1 MCFAATC
8 PTCSKKSWRGCGS
21 HVRQVLDGVPESQWC
36 TCTPRTKIDGKQY
49 PPAAAMQIPG
59 LSWITGIESSYWPS
73 PDSDWR
79 FPSSVSE
86 SSTMLLLSPAFIAG
100 AAALLLV
107 IHVVVRLTSAMA
119 KVPGPVVSNF
129 TSLVLKWNELGANR
143 TMYLHDLHK
152 KYGPVVR
159 VAPNEVSFTS
169 AAALKEIYG
178 SGGSGYDKT
187 EFYDLFQVYDKRTMF
202 STLNKGDHAKRRRMI
217 GDRYANSN
225 VMKTA
230 PLAGI
235 QVRSK
240 KFVER
245 CVSSPDGTADVFVTL
260 HAYACDCVTH
270 QLFHPYGSNCLQNQ
284 DDEEMMHQ
292 VAADDSLKNR
302 LVQHYSP
309 TLHRVVS
316 NVLASFAKPRSIPLA
331 DNFVIENAK
340 EDGAAD
346 FTVLNRL
353 KEKNSVLETI
363 DMAAE
368 CLDHMAA
375 GIDTTGDVL
384 CFLMWELS
392 QPRSIKYQRLLREEF
407 RNNPNAPFDEL
418 TLLDAV
424 LNEGL
429 RCFPAIP
436 MSLPRYVPQGG
447 RVIDGFS
454 LPEKTVVSCQ
464 SFSVHRINDD
474 VFPDPDKF
482 YPERWLKTEGDADRR
497 RLQWAF
503 SSGGRGC
510 IGKHLAMAEMKTLL
524 RDVYSQYETEPDES
538 MSSESM
544 AMDDQLISSRPLGKR
559 CLLKFVPVTE
569 EEKKQ

>member
-1 MCFAATC
+1 
-8 PTCSKKSWRGCGS
+8 
-21 HVRQVLDGVPESQWC
+21 
-36 TCTPRTKIDGKQY
+36 
-49 PPAAAMQIPG
+49 
-59 LSWITGIESSYWPS
+59 
-73 PDSDWR
+73 
-79 FPSSVSE
+79 
-86 SSTMLLLSPAFIAG
+86 MLILSPSFGLG
-100 AAALLLV
+100 AAVVLLIAHL
-107 IHVVVRLTSAMA
+107 IIRLSSATA
-119 KVPGPVVSNF
+119 KVPGPFISNF
-129 TSLVLKWNELGANR
+129 TSLVLKWHELNANR
-143 TMYLHDLHK
+143 TVYIHELHK

-159 VAPNEVSFTS
+159 VGPNEVSFTS
-169 AAALKEIYG
+169 IAALKEIYG

-187 EFYDLFQVYDKRTMF
+187 EFYDLFQVYGRRTMF
-202 STLNKGDHAKRRRMI
+202 STLVKGDHAKRRRMI

-225 VMKTA
+225 VMKSA

-235 QVRSK
+235 QERSK
-240 KFVER
+240 RFLER
-245 CVSSPDGTADVFVTL
+245 CVDSPDKTADVFKK
-260 HAYACDCVTH
+260 
-270 QLFHPYGSNCLQNQ
+270 

-292 VAADDSLKNR
+292 VAADDSLQNR
-302 LVQHYSP
+302 LVQYYSP
-309 TLHRVVS
+309 VLHS
-316 NVLASFAKPRSIPLA
+316 LGAKLLASLAKPRSIPLA

-340 EDGAAD
+340 ENGAAD

-353 KEKNSVLETI
+353 KEKDSVLDTI

-407 RNNPNAPFDEL
+407 RNKADAPFDEL
-418 TLLDAV
+418 PMLDAV

-436 MSLPRYVPQGG
+436 MSLPRYVPRDG
-447 RVIDGFS
+447 RIIDGVS

-464 SFSVHRINDD
+464 AMSVHRINNH

-482 YPERWLKTEGDADRR
+482 YPERWLETEGDADRR
-497 RLQWAF
+497 RHQWAF

-524 RDVYSQYETEPDES
+524 RDVYSRYETEPDISMKIES
-538 MSSESM
+538 MK
-544 AMDDQLISSRPLGKR
+544 MDDQLISSRPLGKQ
-559 CLLKFVPVTE
+559 CILKFVPV
-569 EEKKQ
+569 KD

>member
-1 MCFAATC
+1 M
-8 PTCSKKSWRGCGS
+8 
-21 HVRQVLDGVPESQWC
+21 
-36 TCTPRTKIDGKQY
+36 
-49 PPAAAMQIPG
+49 
-59 LSWITGIESSYWPS
+59 
-73 PDSDWR
+73 
-79 FPSSVSE
+79 
-86 SSTMLLLSPAFIAG
+86 
-100 AAALLLV
+100 
-107 IHVVVRLTSAMA
+107 
-119 KVPGPVVSNF
+119 
-129 TSLVLKWNELGANR
+129 
-143 TMYLHDLHK
+143 
-152 KYGPVVR
+152 
-159 VAPNEVSFTS
+159 
-169 AAALKEIYG
+169 
-178 SGGSGYDKT
+178 
-187 EFYDLFQVYDKRTMF
+187 
-202 STLNKGDHAKRRRMI
+202 
-217 GDRYANSN
+217 
-225 VMKTA
+225 
-230 PLAGI
+230 
-235 QVRSK
+235 RSK
-240 KFVER
+240 QAKGNL
-245 CVSSPDGTADVFVTL
+245 D
-260 HAYACDCVTH
+260 
-270 QLFHPYGSNCLQNQ
+270 
-284 DDEEMMHQ
+284 
-292 VAADDSLKNR
+292 R

-353 KEKNSVLETI
+353 KEKNSVLDTI

-392 QPRSIKYQRLLREEF
+392 QPRSVKYQRLLREEF

-482 YPERWLKTEGDADRR
+482 YPERWLETEGDADRR

-510 IGKHLAMAEMKTLL
+510 IGK
-524 RDVYSQYETEPDES
+524 Q
-538 MSSESM
+538 
-544 AMDDQLISSRPLGKR
+544 
-559 CLLKFVPVTE
+559 
-569 EEKKQ
+569 

>member
-1 MCFAATC
+1 
-8 PTCSKKSWRGCGS
+8 
-21 HVRQVLDGVPESQWC
+21 
-36 TCTPRTKIDGKQY
+36 
-49 PPAAAMQIPG
+49 
-59 LSWITGIESSYWPS
+59 
-73 PDSDWR
+73 
-79 FPSSVSE
+79 
-86 SSTMLLLSPAFIAG
+86 MLILSPSFGLG
-100 AAALLLV
+100 AAVVLLIAHL
-107 IHVVVRLTSAMA
+107 IIRLSSATA
-119 KVPGPVVSNF
+119 KVPGPFISNF
-129 TSLVLKWNELGANR
+129 TSLVLKWHELNANR
-143 TMYLHDLHK
+143 TVYIHELHK

-159 VAPNEVSFTS
+159 VGPNEVSFTS
-169 AAALKEIYG
+169 ITALKEIYG

-187 EFYDLFQVYDKRTMF
+187 EFYDLFQVYGRRTMF
-202 STLNKGDHAKRRRMI
+202 SILVKGDHAKRRRMI

-225 VMKTA
+225 VMKSA

-235 QVRSK
+235 QERSK
-240 KFVER
+240 RFLER
-245 CVSSPDGTADVFVTL
+245 CVDSPDKTADVFKK
-260 HAYACDCVTH
+260 
-270 QLFHPYGSNCLQNQ
+270 

-292 VAADDSLKNR
+292 VAADDSLQNR
-302 LVQHYSP
+302 LVQYYSP
-309 TLHRVVS
+309 VLHS
-316 NVLASFAKPRSIPLA
+316 LGAKLLASLAKPRSIPLA

-340 EDGAAD
+340 ENGAAD

-353 KEKNSVLETI
+353 KEKDSVLDTI

-407 RNNPNAPFDEL
+407 RNKADAPFDEL
-418 TLLDAV
+418 PMLDAV

-436 MSLPRYVPQGG
+436 MSLPRYVPRDG
-447 RVIDGFS
+447 RIIDGVS

-464 SFSVHRINDD
+464 AMSVHRINNH

-482 YPERWLKTEGDADRR
+482 YPERWLETEGDADRR
-497 RLQWAF
+497 RHQWAF

-524 RDVYSQYETEPDES
+524 RDVYSRYETEPDISMKIES
-538 MSSESM
+538 MK
-544 AMDDQLISSRPLGKR
+544 MDDQLISSRPLGKQ
-559 CLLKFVPVTE
+559 CILKFVPV
-569 EEKKQ
+569 KD

>member
-1 MCFAATC
+1 
-8 PTCSKKSWRGCGS
+8 
-21 HVRQVLDGVPESQWC
+21 
-36 TCTPRTKIDGKQY
+36 
-49 PPAAAMQIPG
+49 
-59 LSWITGIESSYWPS
+59 
-73 PDSDWR
+73 
-79 FPSSVSE
+79 
-86 SSTMLLLSPAFIAG
+86 MLLLSPTFIAG
-100 AAALLLV
+100 AAALLLIV
-107 IHVVVRLTSAMA
+107 HIVVRLTSATA
-119 KVPGPVVSNF
+119 KIPGPAISKL
-129 TSLVLKWNELGANR
+129 TSLWLKWQELGANR
-143 TMYLHDLHK
+143 TMYIHGLHK

-159 VAPNEVSFTS
+159 IAPNEVSFTS
-169 AAALKEIYG
+169 GDALKEIYA

-187 EFYDLFQVYDKRTMF
+187 EFYDLFQVYGKRTMF
-202 STLNKGDHAKRRRMI
+202 STLTKGDHAKRRRMI

-225 VMKTA
+225 VIKAA
-230 PLAGI
+230 PLAGV
-235 QVRSK
+235 QERSK

-245 CVSSPDGTADVFVTL
+245 CANSPDNTADVF
-260 HAYACDCVTH
+260 
-270 QLFHPYGSNCLQNQ
+270 NK
-284 DDEEMMHQ
+284 DDEEMMHE
-292 VAADDSLKNR
+292 VAADDSLQNR

-309 TLHRVVS
+309 TLHQVASR
-316 NVLASFAKPRSIPLA
+316 VLASFAKPRSIPLA

-353 KEKNSVLETI
+353 KDKNSVLDTL

-392 QPRSIKYQRLLREEF
+392 QSRSLKYQRRLREEF
-407 RNNPNAPFDEL
+407 HNEPDASLEKLAF
-418 TLLDAV
+418 LDAV

-447 RVIDGFS
+447 RIIDGFS

-464 SFSVHRINDD
+464 SYSVHRINDD
-474 VFPDPDKF
+474 VFPDPDTF
-482 YPERWLKTEGDADRR
+482 YPERWLEREGDAGRR

-510 IGKHLAMAEMKTLL
+510 IGKHLAMVEMKTLL
-524 RDVYSQYETEPDES
+524 RDVYSQYETEPEASMEVES
-538 MSSESM
+538 MI
-544 AMDDQLISSRPLGKR
+544 MDDQLISSRPLGKR
-559 CLLKFVPVTE
+559 CLLKFVPIKDEVLDE
-569 EEKKQ
+569 NK

>member
-1 MCFAATC
+1 
-8 PTCSKKSWRGCGS
+8 
-21 HVRQVLDGVPESQWC
+21 
-36 TCTPRTKIDGKQY
+36 
-49 PPAAAMQIPG
+49 
-59 LSWITGIESSYWPS
+59 
-73 PDSDWR
+73 
-79 FPSSVSE
+79 
-86 SSTMLLLSPAFIAG
+86 MLILSPSFGLG
-100 AAALLLV
+100 AAVVLLIAHL
-107 IHVVVRLTSAMA
+107 IIRLSSATA
-119 KVPGPVVSNF
+119 KVPGPFISNF
-129 TSLVLKWNELGANR
+129 TSLVLKWHELNANR
-143 TMYLHDLHK
+143 TVYIHELHK

-159 VAPNEVSFTS
+159 VGPNEVSFTS
-169 AAALKEIYG
+169 IAALKEIYG

-187 EFYDLFQVYDKRTMF
+187 EFYDLFQVYGRRTMF
-202 STLNKGDHAKRRRMI
+202 STLVKGDHAKRRRMI

-225 VMKTA
+225 VMKSA

-235 QVRSK
+235 QERSK
-240 KFVER
+240 RFLER
-245 CVSSPDGTADVFVTL
+245 CVDSPDKTADVFKK
-260 HAYACDCVTH
+260 
-270 QLFHPYGSNCLQNQ
+270 

-292 VAADDSLKNR
+292 VAADDSLQNR
-302 LVQHYSP
+302 LVQYYSP
-309 TLHRVVS
+309 VLHS
-316 NVLASFAKPRSIPLA
+316 LGAKLLASLAKPRSIPLA

-340 EDGAAD
+340 ENGAAD

-353 KEKNSVLETI
+353 KEKDSVLDTI

-407 RNNPNAPFDEL
+407 RNKVDAPFDEL
-418 TLLDAV
+418 PMLDAV

-436 MSLPRYVPQGG
+436 MSLPRYVPRDG
-447 RVIDGFS
+447 RIIDGVS

-464 SFSVHRINDD
+464 AMSVHRINDH

-482 YPERWLKTEGDADRR
+482 YPERWLETEGDADRR
-497 RLQWAF
+497 RHQWAF

-524 RDVYSQYETEPDES
+524 RDVYSRYETEPDISMKIES
-538 MSSESM
+538 MK
-544 AMDDQLISSRPLGKR
+544 MDDQLISSRPLGKQ
-559 CLLKFVPVTE
+559 CLLKFVPV
-569 EEKKQ
+569 KD

>member
-1 MCFAATC
+1 
-8 PTCSKKSWRGCGS
+8 
-21 HVRQVLDGVPESQWC
+21 
-36 TCTPRTKIDGKQY
+36 
-49 PPAAAMQIPG
+49 
-59 LSWITGIESSYWPS
+59 
-73 PDSDWR
+73 
-79 FPSSVSE
+79 
-86 SSTMLLLSPAFIAG
+86 MLLLSPAFIAG
-100 AAALLLV
+100 AVALLLV
-107 IHVVVRLTSAMA
+107 IHVVVRLTSAIA

-129 TSLVLKWNELGANR
+129 TSLVLKWNELSANR

-187 EFYDLFQVYDKRTMF
+187 EFYDLFQVYGKRTMF

-235 QVRSK
+235 EVRSK

-245 CVSSPDGTADVFVTL
+245 CVSSPDNTADVF
-260 HAYACDCVTH
+260 
-270 QLFHPYGSNCLQNQ
+270 
-284 DDEEMMHQ
+284 DDEEMMHE

-309 TLHRVVS
+309 VLHRVVS
-316 NVLASFAKPRSIPLA
+316 GVLASFAKPRSIPLA

-353 KEKNSVLETI
+353 KEKNSVLDTI

-392 QPRSIKYQRLLREEF
+392 QPRSTKYQRLLREEF
-407 RNNPNAPFDEL
+407 RNKPDAPFDEL

-482 YPERWLKTEGDADRR
+482 YPERWLETEGDADRR

-569 EEKKQ
+569 EKKQ

>member
-1 MCFAATC
+1 
-8 PTCSKKSWRGCGS
+8 
-21 HVRQVLDGVPESQWC
+21 
-36 TCTPRTKIDGKQY
+36 
-49 PPAAAMQIPG
+49 
-59 LSWITGIESSYWPS
+59 
-73 PDSDWR
+73 
-79 FPSSVSE
+79 
-86 SSTMLLLSPAFIAG
+86 MLTLSPSFMLG
-100 AAALLLV
+100 AAALL
-107 IHVVVRLTSAMA
+107 VVTHLIIRLTSATA
-119 KVPGPVVSNF
+119 KVPGPLVSNF
-129 TSLVLKWNELGANR
+129 TSLVLKWHELNANR
-143 TMYLHDLHK
+143 TVYIHELHK

-159 VAPNEVSFTS
+159 IAPNEVSFTS
-169 AAALKEIYG
+169 INALKEIYG

-187 EFYDLFQVYDKRTMF
+187 EFYDLFQVYGKRTMF
-202 STLNKGDHAKRRRMI
+202 STLAKGDHAKRRRMI

-225 VMKTA
+225 VMKQA

-235 QVRSK
+235 QERSK
-240 KFVER
+240 RFVER
-245 CVSSPDGTADVFVTL
+245 CADSPDKTADVF
-260 HAYACDCVTH
+260 
-270 QLFHPYGSNCLQNQ
+270 LFHPYGSNCLQNK

-292 VAADDSLKNR
+292 VAADDSLQNR
-302 LVQHYSP
+302 LVQYYSP
-309 TLHRVVS
+309 ILHRLGS
-316 NVLASFAKPRSIPLA
+316 SILTSFAKPRLIPLA

-353 KEKNSVLETI
+353 KEKDSVLGTI

-392 QPRSIKYQRLLREEF
+392 LPRSIKYQRLLREEF
-407 RNNPNAPFDEL
+407 RSKPDANFDEL
-418 TLLDAV
+418 PMLDAV

-436 MSLPRYVPQGG
+436 MSLPRYVPHGG

-454 LPEKTVVSCQ
+454 LPQKTVVSCQ
-464 SFSVHRINDD
+464 ALSVHRINDH
-474 VFPDPDKF
+474 VFPEPDKF
-482 YPERWLKTEGDADRR
+482 YPERWLEAQGDADRR
-497 RLQWAF
+497 RHQWAF

-524 RDVYSQYETEPDES
+524 RDVYSRYETEPDDS
-538 MSSESM
+538 MKSESM

-559 CLLKFVPVTE
+559 CLLKFVPA
-569 EEKKQ
+569 KG

>member
-1 MCFAATC
+1 
-8 PTCSKKSWRGCGS
+8 
-21 HVRQVLDGVPESQWC
+21 
-36 TCTPRTKIDGKQY
+36 
-49 PPAAAMQIPG
+49 
-59 LSWITGIESSYWPS
+59 
-73 PDSDWR
+73 
-79 FPSSVSE
+79 
-86 SSTMLLLSPAFIAG
+86 MLTLSPSFVAG
-100 AAALLLV
+100 AVILLLV
-107 IHVVVRLTSAMA
+107 VHIVVRLNSATA
-119 KVPGPVVSNF
+119 KVPGPILSNF
-129 TSLVLKWNELGANR
+129 TSLVLKWHELNANR
-143 TMYLHDLHK
+143 TVYIHLLHE

-169 AAALKEIYG
+169 ISALKEIYG

-187 EFYDLFQVYDKRTMF
+187 EFYNLFQVYGKRTMF
-202 STLNKGDHAKRRRMI
+202 STLVKGDHAKRRRMI

-225 VMKTA
+225 VMKTK

-235 QVRSK
+235 QDRSN

-245 CVSSPDGTADVFVTL
+245 CVSSPEKTTDVFN
-260 HAYACDCVTH
+260 D
-270 QLFHPYGSNCLQNQ
+270 

-292 VAADDSLKNR
+292 VAADDSLQNR
-302 LVQHYSP
+302 LVQYYSP
-309 TLHRVVS
+309 TLHSVVS
-316 NVLASFAKPRSIPLA
+316 RVLSSFAKPRSIPLA
-331 DNFVIENAK
+331 DNFVIKSAR

-353 KEKNSVLETI
+353 KDKDSILDTI

-392 QPRSIKYQRLLREEF
+392 QPRSTKYQRLLREEF
-407 RNNPNAPFDEL
+407 QNKPDASFDEL
-418 TLLDAV
+418 PVLDAV

-436 MSLPRYVPQGG
+436 MSLPRYVPSGG

-464 SFSVHRINDD
+464 AMSVHRINDH

-482 YPERWLKTEGDADRR
+482 YPERWLEAEGDAERR
-497 RLQWAF
+497 RHQWAF

-524 RDVYSQYETEPDES
+524 RDVYSRHETEPEAS
-538 MSSESM
+538 MKSESM
-544 AMDDQLISSRPLGKR
+544 VMDDQLISSRPLGKR
-559 CLLKFVPVTE
+559 CLLKFVPVKDGILGTKE
-569 EEKKQ
+569 

>member
-1 MCFAATC
+1 M
-8 PTCSKKSWRGCGS
+8 
-21 HVRQVLDGVPESQWC
+21 L
-36 TCTPRTKIDGKQY
+36 I
-49 PPAAAMQIPG
+49 
-59 LSWITGIESSYWPS
+59 LSPS
-73 PDSDWR
+73 
-79 FPSSVSE
+79 FMLGAG
-86 SSTMLLLSPAFIAG
+86 TLLLITH
-100 AAALLLV
+100 
-107 IHVVVRLTSAMA
+107 IIIRLTSATA
-119 KVPGPVVSNF
+119 KVPGPFISNF
-129 TSLVLKWNELGANR
+129 TSLLLKWHELNANR
-143 TMYLHDLHK
+143 TVYIHELHK

-169 AAALKEIYG
+169 IEALKEIYG

-187 EFYDLFQVYDKRTMF
+187 EFYDLFQVYGKRTMF
-202 STLNKGDHAKRRRMI
+202 STLVKDDHAKRRRMI

-225 VMKTA
+225 IMKQA

-235 QVRSK
+235 QERSK

-245 CVSSPDGTADVFVTL
+245 CVDSSDKTADVF
-260 HAYACDCVTH
+260 
-270 QLFHPYGSNCLQNQ
+270 LFHPYGSDCLQNK

-292 VAADDSLKNR
+292 VAADDSLQNR
-302 LVQHYSP
+302 LVQYYSP
-309 TLHRVVS
+309 ILYRLGS
-316 NVLASFAKPRSIPLA
+316 SILASFAKPRSIPLA

-340 EDGAAD
+340 RNGAAD
-346 FTVLNRL
+346 FTVLSRL
-353 KEKNSVLETI
+353 KEKDSVLDTI

-392 QPRSIKYQRLLREEF
+392 QPRSIKYQRLLGEEF
-407 RNNPNAPFDEL
+407 RSKPNAHFDEL
-418 TLLDAV
+418 PMLDAV

-436 MSLPRYVPQGG
+436 MSLPRYVPRGG

-464 SFSVHRINDD
+464 ALSVHRINDH

-482 YPERWLKTEGDADRR
+482 CPERWLEAKGDADRR
-497 RLQWAF
+497 RHQWAF

-524 RDVYSQYETEPDES
+524 RDVYSRYETEPDIS
-538 MSSESM
+538 MKSESM
-544 AMDDQLISSRPLGKR
+544 VMDDQLISSRPLGKR
-559 CLLKFVPVTE
+559 CLLKFVPV
-569 EEKKQ
+569 KD

>member
-1 MCFAATC
+1 
-8 PTCSKKSWRGCGS
+8 
-21 HVRQVLDGVPESQWC
+21 
-36 TCTPRTKIDGKQY
+36 
-49 PPAAAMQIPG
+49 
-59 LSWITGIESSYWPS
+59 
-73 PDSDWR
+73 
-79 FPSSVSE
+79 
-86 SSTMLLLSPAFIAG
+86 MLILSPNFIIG
-100 AAALLLV
+100 AAVLPLV
-107 IHVVVRLTSAMA
+107 VHIFIRLTSATA
-119 KVPGPVVSNF
+119 KVPGPFLSNF
-129 TSLVLKWNELGANR
+129 TSLALKWQELNANR
-143 TMYLHDLHK
+143 TVYIHELHK

-169 AAALKEIYG
+169 IAALKEIYG

-187 EFYDLFQVYDKRTMF
+187 EFYDLFQVYGKRTMF
-202 STLNKGDHAKRRRMI
+202 STLVKGDHVKRRRMI

-240 KFVER
+240 KFLER
-245 CVSSPDGTADVFVTL
+245 CVDSPDKTADVF
-260 HAYACDCVTH
+260 
-270 QLFHPYGSNCLQNQ
+270 LFHPYGSNCLQNQ

-292 VAADDSLKNR
+292 VAADDSLQNR
-302 LVQHYSP
+302 LVQYYSP
-309 TLHRVVS
+309 TLHSVVS
-316 NVLASFAKPRSIPLA
+316 RVLASFAKPRSIPLA

-340 EDGAAD
+340 ENGAAD

-353 KEKNSVLETI
+353 KEKDSVLDNI

-392 QPRSIKYQRLLREEF
+392 QPRSTKYQRLLREEF
-407 RNNPNAPFDEL
+407 QNKPDGPFDEL
-418 TLLDAV
+418 QILDAV

-454 LPEKTVVSCQ
+454 LPEMTVVSCQ
-464 SFSVHRINDD
+464 AMSVHRINDD

-482 YPERWLKTEGDADRR
+482 YPERWLEVEGDADRR
-497 RLQWAF
+497 RHQWAF

-524 RDVYSQYETEPDES
+524 RDVYSRYETEPDIS
-538 MSSESM
+538 MKSESM

-559 CLLKFVPVTE
+559 CLLKFVPVKDGIMGSKE
-569 EEKKQ
+569 S